1 MVNNE
6 KENVGIAGV
15 TARLSD
21 EEIGLFSPQ
30 IPVNFKRFEYTRQSV
45 YLSTMNKN
53 VFNRELFIAFEG
65 IDGSGK
71 STQINLLRNRLS
83 TLNHRVHQTCEPSP
97 GPIGRMIRDIFSGKM
112 EGDHHTIAGL
122 FVADRLHHL
131 LNKQNGILHHVQSGD
146 IVLTDRYV
154 FSSYAYQGA
163 HVDLEWV
170 IAANSESQRILSPDL
185 HIFLDISVDLAM
197 QRLSQSRDQMELFET
212 RENLEKVKSM
222 YDLVLDRF
230 RTDQN
235 ILIVDGMQSQEDIA
249 AEIWSA
255 VKSMLERE

>member
-1 MVNNE
+1 MNRFTST
-6 KENVGIAGV
+6 GIRSSNASLLIFPNPG
-15 TARLSD
+15 
-21 EEIGLFSPQ
+21 
-30 IPVNFKRFEYTRQSV
+30 QSA
-45 YLSTMNKN
+45 YLWSMNKN
-53 VFNRELFIAFEG
+53 DHRPELFIAFEG

-71 STQINLLRNRLS
+71 STQINLLSEHLS
-83 TLNHRVHQTCEPSP
+83 SLSHRVHQTCEPSP

-131 LNKQNGILHHVQSGD
+131 LNKTDGILTKMSAGNH
-146 IVLTDRYV
+146 VLTDRYV

-163 HVDLEWV
+163 HVDLDWV
-170 IAANSESQRILSPDL
+170 IAANSESQRILQPDL
-185 HIFLDISVDLAM
+185 HIFLDIPVDTALS
-197 QRLSQSRDQMELFET
+197 RLVKRREQLEIFET
-212 RENLEKVKSM
+212 RENLEKVKTM

-249 AEIWSA
+249 ADIWSA